1 MSDIVVG
8 KRRKEN
14 SDRRG
19 EKSGLGWKTNRKMK
33 ARGDI
38 FLGLGKERENKV
50 CERISKGRTEK
61 GVKSFPE

>member
-1 MSDIVVG
+1 VSDIVVG

-38 FLGLGKERENKV
+38 FLGLG
-50 CERISKGRTEK
+50 
-61 GVKSFPE
+61 